1 MPKILIGVS
10 ILLITLAFVFG
21 FLNTTKLRNLRNE
34 LVSAVSAREIAD
46 HTRTVSERNLRAREA
61 DLVAAQNKATVAEA
75 KVTSAEAAAIKAQN
89 EKAEIEAQLEGS
101 ENQIADLQK
110 RLADATVAA
119 VPGTEEEV
127 SPNELKSILDQTK
140 KQLEEAEKEKSVLGD
155 QVKAAQER
163 LAAIEEEKKRRRP
176 GTSPPGVHGTVL
188 AVNQAYNFVVLSMGD
203 RQGVTPNS
211 EMLVMRHG
219 ALIGKIRISSVEPTT
234 SIGDII
240 TNSLAR
246 GVQVQL
252 GDTVIYAGSTNL

>member
-127 SPNELKSILDQTK
+127 SPNELKSISRSNQ
-140 KQLEEAEKEKSVLGD
+140 
-155 QVKAAQER
+155 KAAR
-163 LAAIEEEKKRRRP
+163 RGRKREIRFGRPSQSRP
-176 GTSPPGVHGTVL
+176 GASRSDRGREETPPAWHESTRR
-188 AVNQAYNFVVLSMGD
+188 ARD
-203 RQGVTPNS
+203 
-211 EMLVMRHG
+211 
-219 ALIGKIRISSVEPTT
+219 SSGGQ
-234 SIGDII
+234 SG
-240 TNSLAR
+240 L
-246 GVQVQL
+246 
-252 GDTVIYAGSTNL
+252 